1 MWVITVYLQDKNT
14 MFEFQTENE
23 AREAFKNINGCK
35 ILTEVINYH
44 CPSNALVA
52 MQKDLHAK
60 YIIILI
66 SFNRKVA
73 KGLIYTG

>member
-1 MWVITVYLQDKNT
+1 MWVITVFLQDKTT

-44 CPSNALVA
+44 CPSNALV
-52 MQKDLHAK
+52 
-60 YIIILI
+60 
-66 SFNRKVA
+66 VV
-73 KGLIYTG
+73 